1 MQFLVIVPAPIQG
14 LEPITLLDV
23 SFTYFSS
30 TLLREGRGEKRK
42 IIITAHSI
50 INVKHKKKPLGSV
63 SS

>member
-23 SFTYFSS
+23 SFTYCSS
-30 TLLREGRGEKRK
+30 TLLRGGRGEKRK

-50 INVKHKKKPLGSV
+50 IKVKHKKKTLG
-63 SS
+63 